1 MLRGKVRLRM
11 EPQDYLHLGLKEK
24 KESEKKAETR
34 EGEGEKQDNS
44 GKSWEGRVSRRRRH
58 FLQVSQVLP
67 RG

>member
-24 KESEKKAETR
+24 EESGKKTR

-44 GKSWEGRVSRRRRH
+44 GKSWEGRVSRRRRP